1 MERRDPMLEF
11 SSPAATLTGPD
22 DSVAARDLFAALY
35 HELHRLAHYE
45 LNRDGARPAIGAT
58 TLLHELYLSFSN
70 RDTSFS
76 DKGQF
81 FAYAARAMRGLIV
94 DATRRH
100 CALKR
105 GGSFEITRLS
115 TNYNEAVPDQ
125 QEITRID
132 EALEEL
138 ASVDATLVELVD
150 LKYFSGLSLAE
161 IGALRGVT
169 ERTMQ
174 REWRKARLL
183 LFHLLTGDEAA

>member
-1 MERRDPMLEF
+1 MDRAN
-11 SSPAATLTGPD
+11 SQ
-22 DSVAARDLFAALY
+22 DLFTALY

-45 LNRDGARPAIGAT
+45 LNRDGGRPAIGAT

-105 GGSFEITRLS
+105 GGGFAITRLS
-115 TNYNEAVPDQ
+115 TNYDEANLDEK
-125 QEITRID
+125 EIARIN

-138 ASVDATLVELVD
+138 AAVDPALVELVD

-161 IGALRGVT
+161 IATLRGVT

-174 REWRKARLL
+174 REWKKARLL
-183 LFHLLTGDEAA
+183 LFRLLTGDEVT